1 MTPAVVEPEYSRAWA
16 WFAGGGEYLASPL
29 ASRLCRTG
37 LDLWRSG
44 SQTHQSVLVGDGS
57 DNMISGRQYLETS
70 FWNEQAPNE
79 SDDEGIGSDESV
91 DQADHQ
97 CHCSSH
103 HPAPRTREM
112 SQQTKE
118 PGLSV
123 TKFLRVLKQSVK
135 RDPGLRSAT
144 VQSPTVVFGLE
155 LSSHLAACRT
165 SVPDVVRT
173 VRLSHFV

>member
-1 MTPAVVEPEYSRAWA
+1 MPRSRRGASR
-16 WFAGGGEYLASPL
+16 LSPL
-29 ASRLCRTG
+29 ACVRRTG
-37 LDLWRSG
+37 PGEER
-44 SQTHQSVLVGDGS
+44 QSVLVADTTN
-57 DNMISGRQYLETS
+57 NMLARPSYLETS

-91 DQADHQ
+91 DQADHHQQ
-97 CHCSSH
+97 CHCSSQQ
-103 HPAPRTREM
+103 PAPRTREM

-135 RDPGLRSAT
+135 RDTGLRSAT
-144 VQSPTVVFGLE
+144 VQSPTLVFGLD
-155 LSSHLAACRT
+155 LSSHLAACRS
-165 SVPDVVRT
+165 SVPDVVRR

>member
-1 MTPAVVEPEYSRAWA
+1 MRLP
-16 WFAGGGEYLASPL
+16 SP
-29 ASRLCRTG
+29 
-37 LDLWRSG
+37 
-44 SQTHQSVLVGDGS
+44 QSVLVTDT
-57 DNMISGRQYLETS
+57 DNNMLASRQEPSYLETS
-70 FWNEQAPNE
+70 FWNEQAPNETE

-91 DQADHQ
+91 DQADHHHQ
-97 CHCSSH
+97 CHCSSQQ
-103 HPAPRTREM
+103 PAPRTREM

-135 RDPGLRSAT
+135 RDTGLRSAI

-155 LSSHLAACRT
+155 LSSHLTACRT
-165 SVPDVVRT
+165 SVPDVVRR

>member
-1 MTPAVVEPEYSRAWA
+1 MLPVLVSI
-16 WFAGGGEYLASPL
+16 SPL
-29 ASRLCRTG
+29 DSRLCEA
-37 LDLWRSG
+37 DWSWWRSA
-44 SQTHQSVLVGDGS
+44 SQTQSVLVTDTGN
-57 DNMISGRQYLETS
+57 NMLAARPSYLETS

-91 DQADHQ
+91 DQADHLHQ
-97 CHCSSH
+97 CHCSSQQ
-103 HPAPRTREM
+103 PGPRTREM

-135 RDPGLRSAT
+135 RDTGLRSAI
-144 VQSPTVVFGLE
+144 VQSPTLVFGLD
-155 LSSHLAACRT
+155 LSDHLAACRT
-165 SVPDVVRT
+165 SVPDVVRR

>member
-1 MTPAVVEPEYSRAWA
+1 MTVAVMEPLT
-16 WFAGGGEYLASPL
+16 GGGSSPGEYLAS
-29 ASRLCRTG
+29 RLCEADWTW
-37 LDLWRSG
+37 WRSA
-44 SQTHQSVLVGDGS
+44 SQTHQSVLVTDTGN
-57 DNMISGRQYLETS
+57 NMLASRPSYLETS

-91 DQADHQ
+91 DQADHHQQ
-97 CHCSSH
+97 CHCSSQQ
-103 HPAPRTREM
+103 PAPRTREM

-135 RDPGLRSAT
+135 RDTGLRSAI
-144 VQSPTVVFGLE
+144 VQSPTVVFGLD
-155 LSSHLAACRT
+155 LASHLAACRT
-165 SVPDVVRT
+165 SVPDVVRR